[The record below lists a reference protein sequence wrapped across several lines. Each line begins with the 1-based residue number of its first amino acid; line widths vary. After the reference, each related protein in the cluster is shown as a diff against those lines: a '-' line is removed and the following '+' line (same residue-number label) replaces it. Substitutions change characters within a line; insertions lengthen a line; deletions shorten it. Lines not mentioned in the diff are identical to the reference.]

1 MELITRQT
9 LAAEAADRWV
19 AQYQGDREGKAAAIR
34 SLGEAPDPDAVDA
47 IIGNGSWTSVPE
59 CNECKTDVEA
69 VVRIGDEPD
78 YESSTA
84 WVCEDCL
91 KKALALI
98 CPQYWLPVQTPPEV
112 K

>member
-9 LAAEAADRWV
+9 LAAEAAERWI

-69 VVRIGDEPD
+69 VIRIGDEPD

-91 KKALALI
+91 KKALWKIAHL
-98 CPQYWLPVQTPPEV
+98 QAES
-112 K
+112 

>member
-9 LAAEAADRWV
+9 LAAGAAERWI

-34 SLGEAPDPDAVDA
+34 SLGESPDPDAVDA
-47 IIGNGSWTSVPE
+47 IIGNNSWTMVPQCYECRKRPASV
-59 CNECKTDVEA
+59 VW
-69 VVRIGDEPD
+69 IGEEPD
-78 YESSTA
+78 YESSTT

-98 CPQYWLPVQTPPEV
+98 A